1 MSSLRKQRNEIIDQ
15 LKSIQRIRRGQ
26 ISEQYIERQG
36 ADGKMKRFGPYYV
49 WQASI
54 QGKKRSR
61 RIPKEDVEQV
71 REDLQEYQEFKV
83 LCEQLV
89 DVTEKMT
96 CQGEKKSKKNATKS
110 KKLSTKK

>member
-1 MSSLRKQRNEIIDQ
+1 MNSLTKQRNLIIDQ

-26 ISEQYIERQG
+26 ISEQYIEKPG

-54 QGKKRSR
+54 QGKKRSH
-61 RIPKEDVEQV
+61 RIPKEDVEKV
-71 REDLQEYQEFKV
+71 REDLQGYQEFKD

-89 DVTEKMT
+89 DVTEQMT
-96 CQGEKKSKKNATKS
+96 CQEERQGKKNDTKS
-110 KKLSTKK
+110 RKLSPKK